1 MNHANSKSMHRWHKR
16 NDCLPRF
23 NGAPGLRWDEIARLQ
38 EQSDVFLQFWN
49 AQELVA
55 REGGVRTFMHP
66 IVGRLLFKQMTLQL
80 QGRPDLRLTI
90 LVEAPE

>member
-1 MNHANSKSMHRWHKR
+1 
-16 NDCLPRF
+16 
-23 NGAPGLRWDEIARLQ
+23 LQ